1 MSVAEKCLHFS
12 MTECSRGRRRRQKRV
27 KDIET
32 PRKKEISMSEN
43 EKNAEPAKPYIVRD
57 ANGVEYLIPTY
68 PATFR
73 ALMDDKDTIRDMLN
87 SILELDHDHEIIDL
101 TYEFEKYIDVFMPGD
116 EPMKLDVWVTTK
128 DNRFMDIE
136 LQNRQN
142 PFFGDRMRL
151 YNAYQTLRGKHDYN
165 KSEQF
170 STFTE
175 YEKKVHYYEVP
186 ETVSIWLCGFS
197 ILKPRNT
204 YKDTWMLYSKYDV
217 NQRDK
222 NAVEPLPLFSKNK
235 YIVVDLIKFAKLH
248 KGVNSH
254 EDFWLQLLC
263 EGPLSVPE
271 TENPLFL
278 NALDRL
284 RVSNAKPELLKSM
297 EEYMF
302 DEKHVYE
309 AIMAETYLKGEAKGR
324 ADGIEQDVQQEREKN
339 ETENAARDKKIAE
352 YLRSIGVSAEGVA
365 TALSIK

>member
-1 MSVAEKCLHFS
+1 
-12 MTECSRGRRRRQKRV
+12 
-27 KDIET
+27 
-32 PRKKEISMSEN
+32 MSEN
-43 EKNAEPAKPYIVRD
+43 GKNAETTKPYIVKD

-73 ALMDDKDTIRDMLN
+73 ALMDDKDTIRDLLN
-87 SILELDHDHEIIDL
+87 SLLELDRDHEIVDL

-116 EPMKLDVWVTTK
+116 EPMKLDVWVKTK

-151 YNAYQTLRGKHDYN
+151 YNSYQTLRGKHEYN
-165 KSEQF
+165 KSEVF
-170 STFTE
+170 AAFTD

-197 ILKPRNT
+197 ILDPRET
-204 YKDTWMLYSKYDV
+204 YKDSWMYYSQYDV
-217 NQRDK
+217 NHRDEK
-222 NAVEPLPLFSKNK
+222 PVEPLPLFAKNK

-248 KGVNSH
+248 KGVHSH

-263 EGPLSVPE
+263 EGPLGVPQ
-271 TENPLFL
+271 TEDPLFL
-278 NALDRL
+278 SALDRL

-309 AIMAETYLKGEAKGR
+309 AIMAETYLKGEAKGIEK
-324 ADGIEQDVQQEREKN
+324 GIEKGAQQEREKN
-339 ETENAARDKKIAE
+339 EARDKKIAE
-352 YLRSIGVSAEGVA
+352 YLRSIGVSAEGVEA
-365 TALSIK
+365 AFAIK